1 MKDKTIEIKA
11 TLMESVEDYKYLVKN
26 NLLTRYAI
34 QATLGKALELF
45 GTHWWTTYI
54 VEMAGDDGVVN
65 DARITVRAEMPFA
78 EVPIHNVM
86 GTLDRVDRDLMDN
99 LAEAMV
105 SNHVAMCRNLMKN
118 KDYDTTGLEL
128 FYELTTVTAS
138 PEALDYVTLPEVHS
152 TIDLMDAGD
161 VKVSII
167 PMLTFTWS
175 NLISYF
181 DIFGKDADMLI
192 DK

>member
-1 MKDKTIEIKA
+1 MRDTTVVVKA
-11 TLMESVEDYKYLVKN
+11 TIMESVQDYKYLVKN
-26 NLLTRYAI
+26 NLLNGYAI

-45 GTHWWTTYI
+45 GTHWWVTGIRET
-54 VEMAGDDGVVN
+54 AGDDGVVN
-65 DARITVRAEMPFA
+65 DAQITVRAEMPFA
-78 EVPIHNVM
+78 EVPVHNVM
-86 GTLDRVDRDLMDN
+86 KSLDCIDRELMDN

-105 SNHVAMCRNLMKN
+105 SNHVAMRRNLMQN
-118 KDYDTTGLEL
+118 KGYDATGLEC
-128 FYELTTVTAS
+128 FYEFTTVTAS
-138 PEALDYVTLPEVHS
+138 PEALDYVTLPKVHS
-152 TIDLMDAGD
+152 TIDLMDAGN
-161 VKVSII
+161 VTVSII

>member
-1 MKDKTIEIKA
+1 MLRGGGE
-11 TLMESVEDYKYLVKN
+11 
-26 NLLTRYAI
+26 
-34 QATLGKALELF
+34 
-45 GTHWWTTYI
+45 
-54 VEMAGDDGVVN
+54 VN
-65 DARITVRAEMPFA
+65 DAQITVRSELPFA
-78 EVPIHNVM
+78 EVPVHNVM
-86 GTLDRVDRDLMDN
+86 KSLDRIDRELMDN

-105 SNHVAMCRNLMKN
+105 SNHVAMCRNLMQSKG
-118 KDYDTTGLEL
+118 YDATGLEC
-128 FYELTTVTAS
+128 FYEFATVTAS

-152 TIDLMDAGD
+152 TIDLMDAGN

>member
-1 MKDKTIEIKA
+1 MRDTTVVVKA
-11 TLMESVEDYKYLVKN
+11 TIMESVQDYKYLVKN
-26 NLLTRYAI
+26 NRLNGYAI

-45 GTHWWTTYI
+45 GTHWWVTGIRET
-54 VEMAGDDGVVN
+54 AGDDGVVN
-65 DARITVRAEMPFA
+65 DAQITVRAEMPFA
-78 EVPIHNVM
+78 EVPVHNVM
-86 GTLDRVDRDLMDN
+86 KSLDCIDRELMDN

-105 SNHVAMCRNLMKN
+105 SNHVAMCRNLMQN
-118 KDYDTTGLEL
+118 KGYDATGLEC
-128 FYELTTVTAS
+128 FYEFTTVTAS

-152 TIDLMDAGD
+152 TIDLMDAGN